1 VTAENWGDLYR
12 IIELVLIPFGIY
24 LVRTLT
30 SVASELKELKT
41 VLIGID
47 GKNGI
52 RSRVIRVERRIERL
66 AAAQAHRHGEEDD
79 DDDV

>member
-1 VTAENWGDLYR
+1 VTTETWGEIYR
-12 IIELVLIPFGIY
+12 LIELVLIPFGIY
-24 LVRTLT
+24 LVRMLT
-30 SVASELKELKT
+30 AVTSDLKELKT

-66 AAAQAHRHGEEDD
+66 AAAQAQRHGEEDD